1 MTLSL
6 ALLAYALLP
15 LIGVHVLRLAEVRRL
30 PRDGQLAVSWAMG
43 ALTLAV
49 LMSGLSLVRI
59 EWSRATLFVA
69 AALVVAVGLIAMR
82 RSAGVSLTSG
92 ERESSRRLA
101 VFGIAVVLA
110 VFVYALLSARITIG
124 DLLFF
129 WGPKGIHFHRTGG
142 IDVEYLRDWDHFL
155 QHRDYPPVLPLLF
168 AWSRMFS
175 SEFSWWG
182 ALLLS
187 AICVGVIVMMLRGFT
202 RDARPA
208 LLAVAVLAWCIS
220 AAWAGGGADVLL
232 LVFEC
237 LAVCALVFVRD
248 PHAQTVLAGAGL
260 AGAALTKVEG
270 ASFVAIVA
278 VAMVVE
284 RIPWRRIARI
294 LFAPAALLGAW
305 LIFVVAAGLLDSY
318 RGPGRFSL
326 QYLDGVLRGT
336 FREAAYEAFWL
347 PWIAPLLVVA
357 LGNFRRARLPLVVAV
372 LNVAAALYFY
382 LKSPTDPTVFW
393 IPSSADRV
401 FLTPVLMLLIAA
413 AAAHSEEKIPA
424 APEAQRGLEPA

>member
-1 MTLSL
+1 MSL
-6 ALLAYALLP
+6 GFAVLAYALLP
-15 LIGVHVLRLAEVRRL
+15 LIGVHVLRLPEVRRL
-30 PRDGQLAVSWAMG
+30 PRDGQVAIAWAVG

-49 LMSGLSLVRI
+49 LMSALSLLRI
-59 EWSRATLFVA
+59 EWSRASLFISLAIVVVSGIVA
-69 AALVVAVGLIAMR
+69 LRRRPADAVR
-82 RSAGVSLTSG
+82 ESEGV
-92 ERESSRRLA
+92 SSRR
-101 VFGIAVVLA
+101 IAVLGIGIVLA
-110 VFVYALLSARITIG
+110 IFVYALLSARITIG

-129 WGPKGIHFHRTGG
+129 WGPKGIHFYRAGG

-155 QHRDYPPVLPLLF
+155 QHRDYPPVLPLLL
-168 AWSRMFS
+168 AWSHTLS

-187 AICVGVIVMMLRGFT
+187 AFCLAVLVMMLRGFT

-208 LLAVAVLAWCIS
+208 LLAAVVLAWCVTV
-220 AAWAGGGADVLL
+220 AWAGGGADPLL
-232 LVFEC
+232 LVFEG

-248 PHAQTVLAGAGL
+248 SHTQTLLAGAGL

-278 VAMVVE
+278 VAMLVE
-284 RIPWRRIARI
+284 RMAWRRIARI
-294 LFAPAALLGAW
+294 LVMPSALLGAW
-305 LIFVVAAGLLDSY
+305 LVFVVTTGLLDSY

-336 FREAAYEAFWL
+336 LREAAYEAVWL
-347 PWIAPLLVVA
+347 PWIAPLLIVA
-357 LGNFRRARLPLVVAV
+357 IGNVRRARLPLLVAG
-372 LNVAAALYFY
+372 LNVVAALYFY
-382 LKSPTDPTVFW
+382 LKSPTDPGVFW

-424 APEAQRGLEPA
+424 APEAQRGLQPA